1 MRSRTFEVMQA
12 PKLRGPFRN
21 VRSAPRTFQFRSRH
35 LSDKRSDW
43 EERKRR
49 IEAEVSGTSSPPKPI
64 RFSSSRNLG
73 SRNERRAATIRSRRM
88 AIFRT
93 VGILLVLLYLTNEAL
108 KWVEARDYDV
118 FLQFMQSNS

>member
-35 LSDKRSDW
+35 VSDKRPDW

-49 IEAEVSGTSSPPKPI
+49 IEAEVNGVSSSPQPI
-64 RFSSSRNLG
+64 RFQSNRPSG
-73 SRNERRAATIRSRRM
+73 SRNERRAATVRSRRM
-88 AIFRT
+88 AILRT
-93 VGILLVLLYLTNEAL
+93 VGILLALLYLTNEVL
-108 KWVEARDYDV
+108 KWVEARDYNV